1 MAGAD
6 FTATARELRGRRGA
20 AGGLILLSVVTLL
33 AVVLTWAYFTE
44 IDDVTRA
51 EARVVPSQLVQV
63 VQAAETGTI
72 TEINI
77 RVGDTVEAGD
87 VLMRFDPALLRAE
100 LDTAVSEATALR
112 LRRARLEA
120 QIDGEPFDMPDREG
134 VEGKLLNAERDL
146 FSAMAAHLT
155 ADLEVLDAR
164 REIKLAEIEAA
175 RISKDVNNETIG
187 LLEEEI
193 SVIQPLVERRIES
206 PIAMIDLR
214 RELSRQN
221 GQLSD
226 AGNRILM
233 AQAALTEI
241 DSQIVA
247 RKREFRSIA
256 NRELTETQ
264 AGLAALETRIPAL
277 QARLARAEIRAPARG
292 VVNQVLIS
300 TLGGVAQQGQ
310 TVAEIVPFGDTVT
323 VEAYVAPD
331 DIAFIRPDQ
340 DVKVRITAYDA
351 SRYGALDGRVT
362 RIGADTILAPD
373 GETSVYVVEIQL
385 DGSLTDADGQ
395 KLDVIPGM
403 VAQVDMLSEPKTV
416 LEYLTKPVIR
426 VKDRA
431 FRD

>member
-1 MAGAD
+1 
-6 FTATARELRGRRGA
+6 
-20 AGGLILLSVVTLL
+20 
-33 AVVLTWAYFTE
+33 
-44 IDDVTRA
+44 
-51 EARVVPSQLVQV
+51 
-63 VQAAETGTI
+63 
-72 TEINI
+72 
-77 RVGDTVEAGD
+77 
-87 VLMRFDPALLRAE
+87 
-100 LDTAVSEATALR
+100 
-112 LRRARLEA
+112 
-120 QIDGEPFDMPDREG
+120 
-134 VEGKLLNAERDL
+134 
-146 FSAMAAHLT
+146 MAAHLT

-187 LLEEEI
+187 HLGEEI

-206 PIAMIDLR
+206 PLAMIDLR

-233 AQAALTEI
+233 AEAAFTEI

-247 RKREFRSIA
+247 RTREFGSTA

-264 AGLAALETRIPAL
+264 ARLAALETRLPAL

-310 TVAEIVPFGDTVT
+310 TVAEIVPFGDSVT
-323 VEAYVAPD
+323 VEAFVAPD

-340 DVKVRITAYDA
+340 DVKVRSTAYDA

-373 GETSVYVVEIQL
+373 GETSVYVVEIQ
-385 DGSLTDADGQ
+385 
-395 KLDVIPGM
+395 
-403 VAQVDMLSEPKTV
+403 
-416 LEYLTKPVIR
+416 
-426 VKDRA
+426 
-431 FRD
+431 